1 MVRGRGRS
9 KKASSESLE
18 LLLDTVTNTFGGILF
33 LAILVAIILQSTST
47 SPQSEEATESEV
59 EPLSEVDLAETEVRI
74 TALTDRIAALQ
85 SQLKKVPPRKET
97 QADEETGQLVEELQ
111 AVEEEITQ
119 AVVDKAHAE
128 MSVASLQ
135 QETAEIHNES
145 MNMEERKKDVEEN
158 NQLVSEE
165 LAAEKD
171 KASQLAMAVSEAQ
184 ESLDSKALEQTVT
197 LPVLKRTEKSPF
209 TFYVRYGKLFFPFN
223 EPGATLNT
231 NHFFAVGQ
239 PPVAF
244 CRPERGIPLLQ
255 SSVDKVIKRE
265 LSGFSTSSY
274 FIQILVFEDS
284 FDQFQMIKKVLVGLS
299 YKYRVSSCVADEEIR
314 FGGGQGSAQ

>member
-1 MVRGRGRS
+1 MVRGRCRS
-9 KKASSESLE
+9 KKGSSESLE

-135 QETAEIHNES
+135 QETAGIHNES
-145 MNMEERKKDVEEN
+145 MNMEERKKDVEEK

-165 LAAEKD
+165 LGAEKD
-171 KASQLAMAVSEAQ
+171 KASQLAMAVREAQ

-197 LPVLKRTEKSPF
+197 LPVLKKTSKKAF
-209 TFYVRYGKLFFPFN
+209 TFYVRYGKLFLTFN
-223 EPGATLNT
+223 NDGSMNT
-231 NHFFAVGQ
+231 DHFFAVGQ

-284 FDQFQMIKKVLVGLS
+284 FDQFQMIKKVLVGLA
-299 YKYRVSSCVADEEIR
+299 YEYGVSTCRPDEMIR
-314 FGGGQGSAQ
+314 FGDVQGSAQ

>member
-9 KKASSESLE
+9 KKASAESLE

-47 SPQSEEATESEV
+47 SPQSEETTESEV
-59 EPLSEVDLAETEVRI
+59 EPLSEVDLAETEVRVMAI
-74 TALTDRIAALQ
+74 IDRIASLQ
-85 SQLKKVPPRKET
+85 GQLKKVPPRKDMPTDGET
-97 QADEETGQLVEELQ
+97 ARLVEELQ

-135 QETAEIHNES
+135 QETAEIHDES
-145 MNMEERKKDVEEN
+145 MGMEERKKDTEEN
-158 NQLVSEE
+158 NQRVSKELGAEE
-165 LAAEKD
+165 E
-171 KASQLAMAVSEAQ
+171 KASQLAIAVIKAQ
-184 ESLDSKALEQTVT
+184 ESLDAKALEQTVT
-197 LPVLKRTEKSPF
+197 LPVLKRTEKRPF

-231 NHFFAVGQ
+231 NHFFAAGQ
-239 PPVAF
+239 PPVGF
-244 CRPERGIPLLQ
+244 CRPERGIPLLR
-255 SSVDKVIKRE
+255 SNINKVVRRE
-265 LSGFSTSSY
+265 LSGFSTSY
-274 FIQILVFEDS
+274 YYIQILVFEDS
-284 FDQFQMIKKVLVGLS
+284 FDQFQMIKKVLVGLA
-299 YKYRVSSCVADEEIR
+299 YKYRISPCAADESIR

>member
-47 SPQSEEATESEV
+47 SPQSEDATESEV

-85 SQLKKVPPRKET
+85 SQLKKVPPKKET
-97 QADEETGQLVEELQ
+97 QADEETSQLVEELK
-111 AVEEEITQ
+111 AVEDEITQ

-135 QETAEIHNES
+135 QETAGIHDES
-145 MNMEERKKDVEEN
+145 ISLEERKKKVEEN

-165 LAAEKD
+165 LAAEED
-171 KASQLAMAVSEAQ
+171 KASQLAAAVSEA
-184 ESLDSKALEQTVT
+184 EKRLDSKALEQTVT
-197 LPVLKRTEKSPF
+197 LPVLKQTKKSPF
-209 TFYVRYGKLFFPFN
+209 TFYVRYGKLFLPFN
-223 EPGATLNT
+223 NDGRTMNT
-231 NHFFAVGQ
+231 DYFFAVGQ

-244 CRPERGIPLLQ
+244 CRPERGIPLSQ
-255 SSVDKVIKRE
+255 SNIGRTVRSE
-265 LSGFSTSSY
+265 LSGFSKSGY
-274 FIQILVFEDS
+274 YIQLLVFEDS
-284 FDQFQMIKKVLVGLS
+284 FDQFQMIKKVLVGIG
-299 YKYRVSSCVADEEIR
+299 YKYRVSPKTADSIIR
-314 FGGGQGSAQ
+314 FSTGPGSAQ

>member
-9 KKASSESLE
+9 KKASAESLE

-47 SPQSEEATESEV
+47 SPQNEEATESEV
-59 EPLSEVDLAETEVRI
+59 DPLSEVDLAKTEVRV
-74 TALTDRIAALQ
+74 TALTDRLAVLQ
-85 SQLKKVPPRKET
+85 SQLKKMPPPKDMPTDGET
-97 QADEETGQLVEELQ
+97 TRLVEELQ

-128 MSVASLQ
+128 ISVANLQ
-135 QETAEIHNES
+135 QETAEIHDES
-145 MNMEERKKDVEEN
+145 TSMEDRKKDVEEN

-165 LAAEKD
+165 LGVEEEE
-171 KASQLAMAVSEAQ
+171 ASQLAVAVSEAQ
-184 ESLDSKALEQTVT
+184 ERLDSKALEQTVT
-197 LPVLKRTEKSPF
+197 LPVLKKTSKSPF

-231 NHFFAVGQ
+231 DHFFAVGQ

-244 CRPERGIPLLQ
+244 CRPERGVPLLQ
-255 SSVDKVIKRE
+255 SSIDRVVRRE
-265 LSGFSTSSY
+265 LSGFSTSAY
-274 FIQILVFEDS
+274 YIQILVFDDS
-284 FDQFQMIKKVLVGLS
+284 FDQFQMIKKVLVGLA
-299 YKYRVSSCVADEEIR
+299 YKYRVSPCVADEEIR
-314 FGGGQGSAQ
+314 FGGGQSSAQ